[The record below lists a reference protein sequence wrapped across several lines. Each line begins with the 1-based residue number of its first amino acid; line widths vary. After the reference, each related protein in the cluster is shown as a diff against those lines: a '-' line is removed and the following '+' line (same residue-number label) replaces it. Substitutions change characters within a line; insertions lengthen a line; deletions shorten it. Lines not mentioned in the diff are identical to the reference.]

1 MRLLSA
7 AAMLALMATLQT
19 ASAKV
24 KSEPSQ
30 LGPKLATSRVHTA
43 EETAALSRAARE
55 RDDARQRA
63 WDVRMK
69 SITRGVC
76 SGC

>member
-1 MRLLSA
+1 MRILSA

-30 LGPKLATSRVHTA
+30 PGPNLATSRVHTA
-43 EETAALSRAARE
+43 EETAALSNAARE
-55 RDDARQRA
+55 RNEARQRA

>member
-1 MRLLSA
+1 MRILSVA
-7 AAMLALMATLQT
+7 ATLALLATSQT

-24 KSEPSQ
+24 KSESVQ
-30 LGPKLATSRVHTA
+30 QALKLAMSRAHTA
-43 EETAALSRAARE
+43 EETAALSKAARE